1 MIIMDFKNN
10 RFNLIL
16 IILFV
21 VYAILMFL
29 FLEVNDLF
37 IFSFIITIIAF
48 IAQFIIAYYLD
59 ASNFNNYPMFTI
71 TGLYLFIQIILSFC
85 LAIFRVSFK
94 IAIAIQVVLLGI
106 FLIFELFLSQ
116 AKDHIEQVEENTAK
130 KIIFLSNVRKDVEIL
145 YKKSNDDVK
154 EDLFELFELVKY
166 SNPVSNEQ
174 SFELENDI
182 LIKLDELKVSL
193 NQNDKEEIVNLIS
206 LLKNDFKEREIILRG

>member
-1 MIIMDFKNN
+1 MDFKNN

-71 TGLYLFIQIILSFC
+71 TGLYLFIQIILSFS

-94 IAIAIQVVLLGI
+94 ITIVIQVVLLGI

-116 AKDHIEQVEENTAK
+116 SKDHIEQVEENTAN
-130 KIIFLSNVRKDVEIL
+130 KIVFLSNVRKDVEIL
-145 YKKSNDDVK
+145 YKKSNDDIK

-182 LIKLDELKVSL
+182 LIKLDELKVCL